1 MDEQVRILVVDDSA
15 TIRTALQ
22 LILAPTGHLVEF
34 ACTGAEALDK
44 AAHQPPAMIL
54 LDFILPDLRGT
65 EVCRAL
71 LADERTRRVPVVLVS
86 ARGAEIRQAYQDVD
100 NVVAYLTK
108 PFTPEQV
115 HDVLADVL
123 ALVASG
129 AAFAPAATVAA
140 AAETPEV
147 PAPAAPPP
155 AAADVAAAPAAW
167 AEAEAEEEIDDELEG
182 EPAPPVAAPPGGQR
196 EALDAIFE
204 TLRAG
209 LEGVHVEEADL
220 PAGAT
225 ADHSRSYAE
234 LASHLARQLGET
246 LAHATSGAR
255 YSLGSDGSI
264 RSLEDSLLDAY
275 RRVCRLVFRS
285 VTTGVARAAADP
297 PRARVLVVGR
307 ADGEPAEAIA
317 AAARGADWHL
327 FRIASGFC
335 QLPVMARLYGPTH
348 LVVDLSG
355 PTLWNELAA
364 LRRMSESRR
373 LRVIGV
379 VAADA
384 AAPDETRL
392 ADHGI
397 GTLLVA
403 GPRLADQL
411 HRCIAGDADSEA
423 VPPAGD
429 SRELHASAA

>member
-22 LILAPTGHLVEF
+22 LILAPTDYALDF

-44 AAHQPPAMIL
+44 AAHAPPSMML

-71 LADERTRRVPVVLVS
+71 LADERTRGVPVVLVS

-115 HDVLADVL
+115 HDVIQDVL
-123 ALVASG
+123 ALLESG
-129 AAFAPAATVAA
+129 TAFAAPTEAAGDSA
-140 AAETPEV
+140 
-147 PAPAAPPP
+147 PAPVTTP
-155 AAADVAAAPAAW
+155 AEPVAEIAAPAAVAW
-167 AEAEAEEEIDDELEG
+167 QETEEEIDDEAEA
-182 EPAPPVAAPPGGQR
+182 EPLPAARPIAGQR

-209 LEGVHVEEADL
+209 LEGVHVEEADT
-220 PAGAT
+220 PAGAA
-225 ADHSRSYAE
+225 ADQSRSYAE

-246 LAHATSGAR
+246 LSHATSGAR
-255 YSLGSDGSI
+255 YNLCSDGSI

-285 VTTGVARAAADP
+285 VTTGVARAEADA

-307 ADGEPAEAIA
+307 ADGEAAEAVA

-335 QLPVMARLYGPTH
+335 QLPVMARLYGPSH

-355 PTLWNELAA
+355 PTLWTELAT
-364 LRRMSESRR
+364 LRQMSESRR

-379 VAADA
+379 IAADA
-384 AAPDETRL
+384 AAPDETQL
-392 ADHGI
+392 ARHGI

-403 GPRLADQL
+403 GPRLADDL
-411 HRCIAGDADSEA
+411 HRCIAGDVAAEA
-423 VPPAGD
+423 PAAVGE
-429 SRELHASAA
+429 SAELQASAAA